1 MGQMLGPAVGGLLT
15 FNVNIFGRQI
25 NPGNSP
31 AVVIVIIW
39 CFLLT
44 LTIFLPNDLIVV
56 FEPNEDFCIEDDI
69 GASNPVV
76 ENKIISC
83 PKRIVFSMYYYV
95 FILIFL
101 YCTVAFY
108 VPLLAVHQLG
118 LKLAHV
124 KLLFIDG
131 LMFCFVAYIT
141 IYLLVERISQKNLL
155 GFRRVSL
162 VVPII
167 ILSYFALFRN
177 KNIPV
182 ATCRLP
188 FARLDGY
195 FELKLSKFF
204 ISWLIDYKVNTNK
217 QCVVLSKHY
226 LQYTACCYD
235 SQSCK
240 SRHHIFQNAVTV

>member
-1 MGQMLGPAVGGLLT
+1 MLGPAVGGLLT
-15 FNVNIFGRQI
+15 FNVNIFGWQI

-44 LTIFLPNDLIVV
+44 QTIFLPNDLIVV

-69 GASNPVV
+69 GASNPAA
-76 ENKIISC
+76 ENKIIIC

-95 FILIFL
+95 FVLIFL

-118 LKLAHV
+118 LKLVHV

-155 GFRRVSL
+155 GFGMVSL

-167 ILSYFALFRN
+167 ILSYFALFWN
-177 KNIPV
+177 KNIQMRIPIRSFCSDV
-182 ATCRLP
+182 R
-188 FARLDGY
+188 D
-195 FELKLSKFF
+195 
-204 ISWLIDYKVNTNK
+204 
-217 QCVVLSKHY
+217 
-226 LQYTACCYD
+226 ACP
-235 SQSCK
+235 S
-240 SRHHIFQNAVTV
+240 